1 MNTLIEF
8 PGIFLTAVIYSLLCN
23 IFWLCRDFK
32 AYKDI
37 VLFTDK
43 DFFPIAGIVWA
54 FNFLGVLSLVLY
66 FIYL

>member
-23 IFWLCRDFK
+23 IFWLCKGFK
-32 AYKDI
+32 VYKD
-37 VLFTDK
+37 VYLFRDI
-43 DFFPIAGIVWA
+43 DELPMGIIGWA
-54 FNFLGVLSLVLY
+54 FNILGVLSLVLY